1 MTSYAM
7 LRSLVGSE
15 LCIRDTDHIELAA
28 LGGLRDLD
36 IVLEVDA
43 GVGLRPL
50 VPPRRD
56 MVAGRIEESAE
67 PELRLRSCHDG
78 SSAANLAPRAN
89 PAQAL
94 QVS

>member
-1 MTSYAM
+1 M
-7 LRSLVGSE
+7 LE
-15 LCIRDTDHIELAA
+15 IDP
-28 LGGLRDLD
+28 
-36 IVLEVDA
+36 

-56 MVAGRIEESAE
+56 MMAGWIEEGAE

-89 PAQAL
+89 PAQASA
-94 QVS
+94 VP